1 MEKVEKTPLPLTQQ
15 VASIRRT
22 TAAGRCL
29 EGTSHHRKRVD
40 ERWLKPRKPQLNPT
54 AFPRAVDRSP
64 TTITPS
70 SSWVPQPPPESALL
84 VKKWEKDDHW
94 EIRLRLAFTTI
105 LKSHPNGWKER
116 MSSRVLLTTK
126 TNHQPHQKKNINFK
140 PASASVYIWKDVTM
154 LREDF
159 FVETALHNR

>member
-15 VASIRRT
+15 MASIRRT

-29 EGTSHHRKRVD
+29 EGTSRHRKRDD
-40 ERWLKPRKPQLNPT
+40 ERWLEPQLDPT
-54 AFPRAVDRSP
+54 ASPRAVDRSP

-70 SSWVPQPPPESALL
+70 SSWVPQPPSALL
-84 VKKWEKDDHW
+84 VKKWEKDDHP
-94 EIRLRLAFTTI
+94 EIRLRLAFTI

-116 MSSRVLLTTK
+116 MSRVLLTS

-140 PASASVYIWKDVTM
+140 PASASVFVYIWKDVTM